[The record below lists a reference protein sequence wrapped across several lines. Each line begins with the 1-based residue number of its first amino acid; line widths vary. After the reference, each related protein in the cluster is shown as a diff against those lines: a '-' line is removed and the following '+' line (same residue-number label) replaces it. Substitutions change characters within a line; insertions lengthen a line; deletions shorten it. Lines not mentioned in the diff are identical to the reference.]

1 MKNHKRQDNGLLAAS
16 EDEETTLG
24 EVVQQRKKWAN
35 FGLHFARPLNI
46 LTVNKLPVFLPV
58 V

>member
-1 MKNHKRQDNGLLAAS
+1 MKPHEGQDNVLLAAS

-24 EVVQQRKKWAN
+24 EVVQKRKKWAN
-35 FGLHFARPLNI
+35 FGLHFARALNI

>member
-1 MKNHKRQDNGLLAAS
+1 MNGRLLAAS

-46 LTVNKLPVFLPV
+46 LTLNKLPVFLPV